1 MRILFRGGR
10 IIDPASQRDE
20 TGDLLVEDG
29 KILEVGGEIEV
40 DEDAREVNAN
50 GAWILPGLI
59 DLGPRLGEPGF
70 ENTSKPSIPLQRLRS
85 RVGLPRLRLLRRP
98 NLSSI
103 ARSWFA
109 SSSRLALP
117 QTAVVFCL
125 WVRSRKVLRMR
136 RWQRWQP

>member
-29 KILEVGGEIEV
+29 KILEVGGDIEV

-50 GAWILPGLI
+50 GAWVLPGLI

-70 ENTSKPSIPLQRLRS
+70 EYLETIDTATRAAVAGGIYRACAFSSDQTCHRLRGVGSPAHHAWLYLRPLQYFALGCVLGRS
-85 RVGLPRLRLLRRP
+85 C
-98 NLSSI
+98 
-103 ARSWFA
+103 
-109 SSSRLALP
+109 
-117 QTAVVFCL
+117 T
-125 WVRSRKVLRMR
+125 
-136 RWQRWQP
+136 

>member
-40 DEDAREVNAN
+40 DEALGSKCKRCLGLARPDRFRASFEAN
-50 GAWILPGLI
+50 RAS
-59 DLGPRLGEPGF
+59 
-70 ENTSKPSIPLQRLRS
+70 NTSKPSIPLQRLRS
-85 RVGLPRLRLLRRP
+85 RVDLPRLRLLRRP

-109 SSSRLALP
+109 SSSR
-117 QTAVVFCL
+117 
-125 WVRSRKVLRMR
+125 WRYLR
-136 RWQRWQP
+136 PL